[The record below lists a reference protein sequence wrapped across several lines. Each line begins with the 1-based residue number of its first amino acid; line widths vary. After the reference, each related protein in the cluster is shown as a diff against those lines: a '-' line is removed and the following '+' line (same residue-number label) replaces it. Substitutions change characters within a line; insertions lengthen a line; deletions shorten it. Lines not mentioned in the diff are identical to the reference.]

1 MLLNLKD
8 QSLALVVKQTN
19 CLHTESYQCEC
30 CKQTPVTPAVS
41 FLNQPANAGT
51 IKKDIFHLTSAN
63 ADAIASEDSQMTLNK
78 IINPP
83 QNTTLLEVQES
94 DGAAVGGLVSDCV
107 VAPITDEK
115 RLGLREILI
124 SNFDP
129 KFATR
134 IGIKDF
140 VPIQV
145 MTSHMD
151 GEKDLDFIP
160 FEDIDHSYPK

>member
-1 MLLNLKD
+1 
-8 QSLALVVKQTN
+8 
-19 CLHTESYQCEC
+19 
-30 CKQTPVTPAVS
+30 
-41 FLNQPANAGT
+41 
-51 IKKDIFHLTSAN
+51 
-63 ADAIASEDSQMTLNK
+63 MTLNK
-78 IINPP
+78 IIHPP
-83 QNTTLLEVQES
+83 QNTTLLDVHELDGAPVS
-94 DGAAVGGLVSDCV
+94 DGVL
-107 VAPITDEK
+107 APITDEK

>member
-1 MLLNLKD
+1 M
-8 QSLALVVKQTN
+8 
-19 CLHTESYQCEC
+19 
-30 CKQTPVTPAVS
+30 
-41 FLNQPANAGT
+41 
-51 IKKDIFHLTSAN
+51 TSAN
-63 ADAIASEDSQMTLNK
+63 ADTITSEDSQMTLNK
-78 IINPP
+78 MINPP
-83 QNTTLLEVQES
+83 QNTTLLDVQES
-94 DGAAVGGLVSDCV
+94 GGAAVGGLVSDGV